1 MSRRDTSPVEGRHQA
16 DTLSRRDKS
25 SVETAFPTDP
35 TTPLLGQNMSRRDKS
50 SVGTAFTDGSHR
62 PFRGKTSPPPPPI
75 VPVQIPKIDGL
86 AQMSDLDV
94 RAAVEVSDGADHLQD
109 VGR

>member
-16 DTLSRRDKS
+16 DTLSRRDTS
-25 SVETAFPTDP
+25 SVETAPSEGP
-35 TTPLLGQNMSRRDKS
+35 HTPLQGRNMSRRDNS
-50 SVGTAFTDGSHR
+50 SIGTAFTDGPHR

-94 RAAVEVSDGADHLQD
+94 RAAVEVGDGADHLQD